1 MQWYCLFWTHA
12 IAEMQSCSDNM
23 TDRIIAGSA
32 ITAVKADTTYRNT
45 DKQMDKQMDSSPVH
59 MKNLNKY
66 MAYDSRIRSLK
77 KKGN

>member
-1 MQWYCLFWTHA
+1 
-12 IAEMQSCSDNM
+12 MQSCSDNM